1 MLDVNT
7 SDFEAD
13 VFATEFYL
21 TNEKIVE
28 ARKKCDALIERA
40 RGRIIS
46 KVFAKKILKYQ
57 IDGAYS
63 IMELRYSETLTL
75 VTIRKNIS
83 NNEYSEEL
91 SFFVEG
97 KSVNNKLN
105 MT

>member
-46 KVFAKKILKYQ
+46 KVFAKKILKY
-57 IDGAYS
+57 
-63 IMELRYSETLTL
+63 
-75 VTIRKNIS
+75 
-83 NNEYSEEL
+83 
-91 SFFVEG
+91 
-97 KSVNNKLN
+97 
-105 MT
+105 